1 MAAGHKISIA
11 DEKMQYEFTSPLKKK
26 LMYAF
31 VVGIAL
37 LVVGAVLNLTGV
49 LGAEHG
55 AAAEG
60 HALVGGGGAEGH
72 YHWSKRLYANL
83 WLCCVYFTGI
93 SLAGIFFVSVNY
105 VAWAGWSAL
114 IKRIPEAFGNFL
126 PVTGI
131 LMLIL
136 FFVAGHDLFH
146 WTHEGI
152 TDPNSEHYDS
162 IIAGKAAYLN
172 TPFFLGRM
180 IFYFVV
186 WYGLFLFFRKLSA
199 QEDQIADYNGYLE
212 NPAIYNKRVYFSAV
226 FLIVFAVTSS
236 TSAWDWVMSIDTHWF
251 STMFG
256 WYNFAS
262 WFVASLAVVT
272 LTVIYLKE
280 AGYLKAV
287 NQHHLHDLGKF
298 MFAFSIFWAYIWFSQ
313 FLLIYYA
320 HIPEETYYFEPRLFG
335 HYRGVFFLNIIINFA
350 FPFLALM
357 TRDSKR
363 TTILIKIAA
372 FAILIGH
379 YLDFYMMVMP
389 GTVGDNAGFGFFEFG
404 TLAVFISAFIYTIA
418 NGLTKLPLIP
428 KNDPFIKESLHFTQF

>member
-1 MAAGHKISIA
+1 MAAGHKISLA
-11 DEKMQYEFTSPLKKK
+11 EEKMQYEFTPQLKRK
-26 LMYAF
+26 LMIAF
-31 VVGIAL
+31 AAGVAL
-37 LVVGAVLNLTGV
+37 LVLGIVFSALGVGVEAHDT
-49 LGAEHG
+49 HG
-55 AAAEG
+55 GE
-60 HALVGGGGAEGH
+60 HALMGGGGVEGH
-72 YHWSKRLYANL
+72 YHWTTRLWANL

-93 SLAGIFFVSVNY
+93 SLAGVFFVSVNY

-114 IKRIPEAFGNFL
+114 IKRIPEAFGYFL
-126 PVTGI
+126 PIMGV

-146 WTHEGI
+146 WTHEGV
-152 TDPNSEHYDS
+152 TDPESEHYDAL
-162 IIAGKAAYLN
+162 IAGKAPYLN
-172 TPFFLGRM
+172 TPFFLVRM
-180 IFYFVV
+180 VIYFVA

-199 QEDQIADYNGYLE
+199 QEDKIADYNGYLKD
-212 NPAIYNKRVYFSAV
+212 PSIYNRRVYFSAV
-226 FLIVFAVTSS
+226 FLVVFAVTSS

-262 WFVASLAVVT
+262 WFVASLATIT
-272 LTVIYLKE
+272 LAVIYLKE
-280 AGYLKAV
+280 AGYLKNV

-298 MFAFSIFWAYIWFSQ
+298 MFAFSIFWTYIWFSQ

-335 HYRGVFFLNIIINFA
+335 HYKGVFFTNLIVNFA

-357 TRDSKR
+357 TKESKR
-363 TTILIKIAA
+363 TMSLIKIAA
-372 FAILIGH
+372 FAILAGH
-379 YLDFYMMVMP
+379 YLDFYMMIMP
-389 GTVGDNAGFGFFEFG
+389 ATVGENAGFGLLEFG
-404 TLAVFISAFIYTIA
+404 TILIFASAFVYTLA